1 MGERHVDCLRVP
13 CNSTITSLWEPISA
27 AFSRGLGGIQIRSS
41 GRKCMKV
48 RKGGA
53 NSSGAKFSHLGSRKV
68 GGEGGED
75 FLGRRADL
83 LATLGE
89 GEEGR
94 WKFRRDKENLRDRPR
109 SAKLTERLWLHNI
122 CLFNRRGRT

>member
-1 MGERHVDCLRVP
+1 MGERHVDCLRVL
-13 CNSTITSLWEPISA
+13 CTSTITSLWEPISA

-75 FLGRRADL
+75 FWGRRADL
-83 LATLGE
+83 LATLG
-89 GEEGR
+89 GGEGR
-94 WKFRRDKENLRDRPR
+94 RKFRRDKESLRDRPR
-109 SAKLTERLWLHNI
+109 SAKLIERLWLLNI

>member
-1 MGERHVDCLRVP
+1 
-13 CNSTITSLWEPISA
+13 
-27 AFSRGLGGIQIRSS
+27 
-41 GRKCMKV
+41 MKV

-83 LATLGE
+83 LATLG
-89 GEEGR
+89 G
-94 WKFRRDKENLRDRPR
+94 
-109 SAKLTERLWLHNI
+109 
-122 CLFNRRGRT
+122 RGRQAEIQKRQGKSA